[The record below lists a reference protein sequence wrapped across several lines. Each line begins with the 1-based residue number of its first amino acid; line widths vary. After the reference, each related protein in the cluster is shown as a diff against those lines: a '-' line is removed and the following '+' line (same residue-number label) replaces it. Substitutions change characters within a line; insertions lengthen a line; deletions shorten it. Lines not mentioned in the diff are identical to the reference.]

1 MIVRDEGQRTLADYE
16 KVAPPGQ
23 LELLHRLADKVKG
36 KTFLH
41 VNSTRFGGG
50 VAEMLHRLLPLMTE
64 LGVTPRWE
72 VIEGEEAFF
81 ATTKA
86 FHNALQ
92 GVEQALT
99 EPMLEAYRQTNRLN
113 AAKMDLGADLVL
125 IHDPQPAALVE
136 ERARHP
142 RSAWVWRC
150 HIDASRPVRRVWS
163 FLREYV
169 VKFDAAIFSLPKFA
183 QRLPIPQFLVYP
195 AIDPL
200 DDKNRELDEDQVNG
214 ILHRLSIPRDKP
226 ILLQVSRYDRF
237 KDPVGVVNAWKLVKR
252 HHDCRLVLAG
262 GGATDDPEG
271 AQVLVEV
278 QAATANDPDIH
289 VLVLPN
295 TAHLEINA
303 LQRAATVV
311 LQKSTR
317 EGFGLTVSEALWKGK
332 PVVGG
337 SVGGINIQIVQ
348 GRTGYT
354 VSSVEGAAF
363 RCRELLSDPDRA
375 KAMGATGRE
384 FVRHRFLIT
393 RLLADDLALL
403 AAVVR

>member
-1 MIVRDEGQRTLADYE
+1 VIVQAETRGLADYE

-23 LELLHRLADKVKG
+23 VDLLHRLAEKVKG
-36 KTFLH
+36 RTLLQ

-50 VAEMLHRLLPLMTE
+50 VAEMLHRLLPLLSE
-64 LGVTPRWE
+64 LGVASRWE
-72 VIEGEEAFF
+72 VIEGDEAFF

-92 GVEQALT
+92 GQEQGTT
-99 EPMLEAYRQTNRLN
+99 ESMLEAYRQTNRRN
-113 AAKMDLGADLVL
+113 AERLDLGADLVI

-136 ERARHP
+136 ERPKHP
-142 RSAWVWRC
+142 KSTWVWRC

-163 FLREYV
+163 FLRDYV
-169 VKFDAAIFSLPKFA
+169 VRYDAAIFSLPKFA
-183 QRLPIPQFLVYP
+183 QRLPIPQFLIFP

-200 DDKNRELDEDQVNG
+200 DDKNRELDETQIDE
-214 ILHRLSIPRDKP
+214 ILRRLSIPRDKP

-237 KDPVGVVNAWKLVKR
+237 KDPVGVVNAWKIVRR

-271 AQVLVEV
+271 AQVLAEV
-278 QAATANDPDIH
+278 QAATSNDPDIH

-311 LQKSTR
+311 LQKSTK
-317 EGFGLTVSEALWKGK
+317 EGFGLTVAEALWKGK
-332 PVVGG
+332 PVIGG
-337 SVGGINIQIVQ
+337 SVGGINVQIIQ

-363 RCRELLSDPDRA
+363 RCRELLSDPDKA
-375 KAMGATGRE
+375 KVMGATGRE

-393 RLLADDLALL
+393 RLLADELALL
-403 AAVVR
+403 SALAK